1 MTAARSLSRSP
12 TQMHYAQLYK
22 APYIAK
28 AKLNYSR
35 LACTYG
41 WACLGPHCLWR
52 LLAERAESG
61 NGTERERERES
72 TLRVLRL
79 PPLLP
84 LPVCVTRARACTR
97 ALVSRRRRRRCR
109 RV

>member
-35 LACTYG
+35 LARTYG
-41 WACLGPHCLWR
+41 FACLGSHCLWR
-52 LLAERAESG
+52 LLAERVESG
-61 NGTERERERES
+61 KGREREH
-72 TLRVLRL
+72 V
-79 PPLLP
+79 
-84 LPVCVTRARACTR
+84 ARASATAATASACVR
-97 ALVSRRRRRRCR
+97 LALVPALVSRRRRRLR

>member
-35 LACTYG
+35 LACTCAC
-41 WACLGPHCLWR
+41 ACLGPRCLCEES
-52 LLAERAESG
+52 AERAA
-61 NGTERERERES
+61 TAEREQVARAS
-72 TLRVLRL
+72 APVACL
-79 PPLLP
+79 PM
-84 LPVCVTRARACTR
+84 PVCATRARACTR
-97 ALVSRRRRRRCR
+97 VLVSLRRRRCR
-109 RV
+109 V